1 MVWEGVN
8 KVYVKQ
14 ARDGRNGGTD
24 TLNSIQYLICN
35 AFFTSAESP
44 VQCCISHSTAIHDVV
59 RQWILHSSCLSQDE
73 PESTDLIWLHAN

>member
-35 AFFTSAESP
+35 AFYTSAESQ
-44 VQCCISHSTAIHDVV
+44 VQCCISHFHSIHVLYVSAGDST
-59 RQWILHSSCLSQDE
+59 WF
-73 PESTDLIWLHAN
+73 PFESR